1 MDSVSMQKKHKLWL
15 LLHAPLTC
23 AAAGAA
29 LLAPPGAENI
39 AGTVVLTISGFSFL
53 SLFLFIGPPS
63 RTADVITLLRPAGG
77 SALLLSVTLIGFVP
91 SSYFLFFGLI
101 ALEFTDLIDGIIA
114 RRQGTTER
122 GSVIDAES
130 DAFFILLLSFT
141 VYFYLYEKIWIL
153 ALGMAR
159 YVFGLLFLLPLFQSS
174 DADLH
179 FSRAFS
185 IYAKTVCV
193 FTAGALIA
201 FFAPFSLDR
210 FASIAAFAVLA
221 ALIGS
226 FLWEAVIR
234 GRGTAGLIK
243 SFLIYYGVPGRF
255 RKMKQFYSRFISPNS
270 LCFDIGSHLGNR
282 IRPWLVLGAA
292 VVAAEP
298 SPRCYRILHRFYGRK
313 TNVHI
318 LNTAVGKNEGYTELY
333 LCDSSPTLST
343 VSRPWIDTVKKTPAF
358 KHIYW
363 TRSITVPVTTLDGL
377 IKQYGTPDFIKID
390 VEGFEAQ
397 VLQGLTRPVRAIS
410 FECLPA
416 SIDVAF
422 RALEELDRIG
432 SYEFNI
438 SMVETM
444 ELYWESWVTKEILSD
459 HLKTLEPNGP
469 SGDIYARVLS

>member
-15 LLHAPLTC
+15 LLHASVTC

-29 LLAPPGAENI
+29 LLAPPGAGNI
-39 AGTVVLTISGFSFL
+39 AGTVVLTLSGASFL
-53 SLFLFIGPPS
+53 SLFLFIAPPS
-63 RTADVITLLRPAGG
+63 RTADFITLLRPAGG
-77 SALLLSVTLIGFVP
+77 AALLLSVTLIGFVP

-114 RRQGTTER
+114 RRQGATER

-141 VYFYLYEKIWIL
+141 VYFYLHERTWIL
-153 ALGMAR
+153 ALGLAR
-159 YVFGLLFLLPLFQSS
+159 YVFGLLFFIPLFQSS
-174 DADLH
+174 EADLH
-179 FSRAFS
+179 FSRAFT

-201 FFAPFSLDR
+201 FFAPFSVDR
-210 FASIAAFAVLA
+210 IAPIAAVTVLA
-221 ALIGS
+221 ALLGS

-234 GRGTAGLIK
+234 GRGAAGLIK

-255 RKMKQFYSRFISPNS
+255 KKMKQFYSGFISPNS

-282 IRPWLVLGAA
+282 IRPWLSLGAA

-298 SPRCYRILHRFYGRK
+298 SPRCYRILQRFYGREK
-313 TNVHI
+313 GAHI
-318 LNTAVGKNEGYTELY
+318 LNTAVGKTEGNTELY
-333 LCDSSPTLST
+333 ICDSSPTLST

-358 KHIYW
+358 KRIYW
-363 TRSITVPVTTLDGL
+363 TRSITVPVTTLDRL
-377 IKQYGTPDFIKID
+377 IEQYGTPDFIKID
-390 VEGFEAQ
+390 VEGFEAE
-397 VLQGLTRPVRAIS
+397 VLRGLTHPIRAIS

-422 RALEELDRIG
+422 KALEELDRIG

-444 ELYWESWVTKEILSD
+444 ELYWERWVTKEILYG
-459 HLKTLEPNGP
+459 HLKTLEVNGP